1 MRCSHSQ
8 KKFALKPASV
18 MPRLIA
24 LYSGIC
30 LYFSNSSTH
39 PASVSGGI
47 TPATGRHSVI
57 DSPDSVRRVMPP
69 TATTMITSSATAQS
83 QRASAA
89 GRGWRVVGAGE
100 VEICVIAPPYRRLQ
114 DDRQEAGNPAIK
126 GNSWSRQVRSE
137 EHTSE
142 LQSLMSN

>member
-1 MRCSHSQ
+1 M
-8 KKFALKPASV
+8 
-18 MPRLIA
+18 
-24 LYSGIC
+24 
-30 LYFSNSSTH
+30 
-39 PASVSGGI
+39 
-47 TPATGRHSVI
+47 TPETGRHSVI

-100 VEICVIAPPYRRLQ
+100 VEICVIAQPYRRLQ

-126 GNSWSRQVRSE
+126 GNSWSRKESLDRERPMSRDG
-137 EHTSE
+137 TSE
-142 LQSLMSN
+142 G